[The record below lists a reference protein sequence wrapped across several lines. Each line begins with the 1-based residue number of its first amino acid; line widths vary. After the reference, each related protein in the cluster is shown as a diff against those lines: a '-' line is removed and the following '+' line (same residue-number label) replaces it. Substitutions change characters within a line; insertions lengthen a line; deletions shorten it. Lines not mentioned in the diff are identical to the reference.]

1 MSLSIQHISK
11 SFGNQK
17 AVDDFSL
24 EAQPGE
30 IVGLL
35 GPNGAGKS
43 TTMKMICGCTQAD
56 GGQITID
63 GIQLSAS
70 PKLAKSKIGYLP
82 ESNPLYPEMYV
93 KEFLQF
99 CAGIHQISNVTQRIE
114 EVIEQTGLTKEQHK
128 KIHQLSK
135 GYKQRV
141 GIAQA
146 ILHDPQVLIFDEP
159 ISGLDP
165 NQLIEIRTL
174 IKSFSQ
180 NKTVLFSSHIMQ
192 EVEEI
197 CDRVV
202 ILNQGQIVD
211 DRLIDSRQV
220 SAANSLIKVHFEESV
235 DVSQLAESEFVK
247 GNPSKKEAFYLVNT
261 NDELAC
267 KKYLFDYA
275 VQHKNR
281 ILEMSLVTER
291 LEDVFKKL
299 TKQK

>member
-1 MSLSIQHISK
+1 MSLSIQHITK
-11 SFGNQK
+11 SFGPQI

-24 EAQPGE
+24 EAKPGE
-30 IVGLL
+30 IIGLL

-43 TTMKMICGCTQAD
+43 TTMKMICGCTQPD
-56 GGQITID
+56 EGQITID

-93 KEFLQF
+93 KEFLQM
-99 CAGIHQISNVTQRIE
+99 CARIHQISNADQRIL

-165 NQLIEIRTL
+165 NQLIEIRSL

-192 EVEEI
+192 EVEEV

-211 DRLIDSRQV
+211 DRMIDSSQIDSSNV
-220 SAANSLIKVHFEESV
+220 LIKVHFEKAIDPERLA
-235 DVSQLAESEFVK
+235 VSDLVK
-247 GNPSKKEAFYLVNT
+247 AQPTINDSFYIVQT
-261 NDELAC
+261 HDELAC
-267 KKYLFDYA
+267 KKYLFDFA
-275 VQHKNR
+275 VKSQNR
-281 ILEMSLVTER
+281 ILEMSVMTER
-291 LEDVFKKL
+291 LEDVFKKV